1 MELNFY
7 FLVFSLFFPR
17 IVLVVFLLLYPNLY
31 PANDVPQWADLLLGI
46 VLPRVLILIY
56 IYEYMF
62 VANLSQG
69 LAASTVLLVTVAII
83 VVPWAYYEFGRRRT
97 Q

>member
-1 MELNFY
+1 MG
-7 FLVFSLFFPR
+7 VDIVTGGGPGIASQFPT
-17 IVLVVFLLLYPNLY
+17 
-31 PANDVPQWADLLLGI
+31 
-46 VLPRVLILIY
+46 IY

-62 VANLSQG
+62 VANLSLG
-69 LAASTVLLVTVAII
+69 LAASTVLLITIGII

>member
-1 MELNFY
+1 
-7 FLVFSLFFPR
+7 
-17 IVLVVFLLLYPNLY
+17 
-31 PANDVPQWADLLLGI
+31 
-46 VLPRVLILIY
+46 
-56 IYEYMF
+56 MF

-69 LAASTVLLVTVAII
+69 LAASTVLLITVAII